1 MKAFATSGDADYRR
15 ETIISPY
22 TRVEGRH
29 LQSCFHDP
37 MHVLFLGTCRGLFS
51 SSLAYWIRH
60 NYLHAGIR
68 SLDEKLKRVSADLK
82 AKCREQKF
90 LASTQNLNTVLYLVF
105 SS

>member
-51 SSLAYWIRH
+51 SSLAYI
-60 NYLHAGIR
+60 GSGTIT
-68 SLDEKLKRVSADLK
+68 
-82 AKCREQKF
+82 C
-90 LASTQNLNTVLYLVF
+90 TQGSGLWMKNSKGFPLT
-105 SS
+105 